1 MLFITIDNQNR
12 EIEYLRRQY
21 SMLLLEDHRGKLCRG
36 MEIDD
41 HSSTIDTVSSM
52 EDVQVDDRENK
63 LDASKTNR
71 EQLNE
76 GIMELPWIEKYR
88 PIYLKDIVG
97 NEETL
102 SRLKV
107 IAQEGNMPN
116 IIISG
121 PPGTGKTTSIHCL
134 ALEMLGSEVYK
145 EAVLE
150 LNASDERGIDVV
162 RNSIKMFA
170 QKKVALPRGKHKI
183 IILDEADNMTEGAQ
197 QALRRTMELYTSTTR
212 FALACNQSNKIIEP
226 IQSRCAILRYA
237 RLSDLQLLKRLLEVV
252 QAESVPYND
261 QGLEAIIFTADGD
274 MRQALNNLQATY
286 SGFDFISAENVFKV
300 CDQPHPLI
308 VKEIIAK
315 IIEGNID
322 EAHIYLYTLWKEG
335 YSAPDIIST
344 LFKVIKSYPMEEFL
358 KFEFVKEISFTHM
371 RIVNGIQSLL
381 QLSGLIAKLCM
392 MKYSTNE
399 KL

>member
-1 MLFITIDNQNR
+1 
-12 EIEYLRRQY
+12 
-21 SMLLLEDHRGKLCRG
+21 

-162 RNSIKMFA
+162 RNNIKMFA

-358 KFEFVKEISFTHM
+358 KLEFVKEISFTHM